1 MAKKILIIEDEEILR
16 NLLRIKLQK
25 EGYQVSAAQDGED
38 GFNLLKKEPFDLV
51 LSDVIM
57 PKLGGFE
64 VMEKMGQDPDL
75 KNIPIII
82 ISNSGQPAELD
93 RARDL
98 GAKDWLFK
106 TEFDPVEVIVKV
118 KKLLGE

>member
-1 MAKKILIIEDEEILR
+1 
-16 NLLRIKLQK
+16 LLRIKLQK
-25 EGYQVSAAQDGED
+25 EGYQVSAAQDGEE

-57 PKLGGFE
+57 PRLGGFE
-64 VMEKMGQDPDL
+64 VMERMGQDPDL